1 MIRDLLKEEEYFIEY
16 IAEETARI
24 KKFETKLNNHEVRED
39 RVLSVRKKVHDLRF
53 QIFIAKYSMGDP
65 VESLVE
71 DYKELVEEMKELW
84 VSELYEDML
93 WMLSIGIMLEIDE
106 NTFNTLVKLVENSN
120 INDFLYNFIINS
132 RKKGI
137 DYQNSA
143 WLFKEP
149 FKYLNNVI
157 VSEDDT
163 KAINYLKEYLT
174 KHWYVGHSDMGW
186 YECHKHNEKL
196 YFGYWSFESGAIA
209 KILQLDDEHLRGVP
223 YYPYDLVHYK

>member
-1 MIRDLLKEEEYFIEY
+1 MIRDLLKDKEYFMEY
-16 IAEETARI
+16 IAEEKARI
-24 KKFETKLNNHEVRED
+24 KKFETKLINQEVRED

-53 QIFIAKYSMGDP
+53 QIFIAKYSMGEP

-93 WMLSIGIMLEIDE
+93 WMLAIGIMLEIDE
-106 NTFNTLVKLVENSN
+106 NTFNTLVGLVENSN
-120 INDFLYNFIINS
+120 INDFLYYFIIHS
-132 RKKGI
+132 RKNVI
-137 DYQNSA
+137 DYQNSP
-143 WLFKEP
+143 WLFEEP
-149 FKYLNNVI
+149 FKYLHKVI
-157 VSEDDT
+157 VSDDDT
-163 KAINYLKEYLT
+163 KAIHLKDYLM
-174 KHWYVGHSDMGW
+174 KHWYVGHEDMGW

-209 KILQLDDEHLRGVP
+209 KILQLDDEHLREVP